1 MSNSFAATSLVWVN
15 GQVTIPKYVL
25 DVLGVH
31 SGHHESVTFIIE
43 GDTVRLV
50 NSAVFSMQHLQNSL
64 KAGDP
69 DNGIAPGTK
78 WEDLPEDFVCPI
90 CGIGKEGFSEE

>member
-64 KAGDP
+64 KTGDP
-69 DNGIAPGTK
+69 DNETETA
-78 WEDLPEDFVCPI
+78 
-90 CGIGKEGFSEE
+90 

>member
-1 MSNSFAATSLVWVN
+1 MSNSFAATSL
-15 GQVTIPKYVL
+15 VL

-64 KAGDP
+64 KTGDP
-69 DNGIAPGTK
+69 DN
-78 WEDLPEDFVCPI
+78 E
-90 CGIGKEGFSEE
+90 KETA

>member
-43 GDTVRLV
+43 GDTVEFLLASSLV
-50 NSAVFSMQHLQNSL
+50 PAPSSL
-64 KAGDP
+64 AFFHV
-69 DNGIAPGTK
+69 AS
-78 WEDLPEDFVCPI
+78 LVAR
-90 CGIGKEGFSEE
+90 

>member
-64 KAGDP
+64 KTGDP
-69 DNGIAPGTK
+69 DNEK
-78 WEDLPEDFVCPI
+78 KLPSLLNHL
-90 CGIGKEGFSEE
+90 KERGCCKIRCFSS